1 MLCDIILNVVK
12 KFIQGEF
19 KSPYMDSDSSIYLIL
34 IVISIMLSAFF
45 SATETAFST
54 MNRIRMKNLS
64 EKGHKN
70 ATLALKLSDHYDV
83 LISTILIGNNI
94 VNILS
99 ASLATILFVGLL
111 GEDLG
116 ATTSTVVITIGVL
129 IFGEVTPKSIAKE
142 YPEKFAMFAAPII
155 NLLEKVFL
163 PFNFFFKQWKVLM
176 SKFFKPNEDRSI
188 TEEELLTIVDEAQEG
203 GGINETEGTL
213 IRSAIEF
220 SELEAVDIYTP
231 RVDIECIPIDST
243 KEEIQKVFVDT
254 GYSRLPVYE
263 GNIDH
268 IIGIINHKDF
278 YNYVYTSNKNIHEI
292 IKPALYITKNK
303 KIDELLKDLQVKKM
317 HIAIVLDEFGGTV
330 GLVTLEDILEE
341 LVGEIWDEHDTII
354 HEIEKIN
361 DHEYL
366 VMGNANVEKFFE
378 IIGKDEE
385 LDVLTVNGW
394 VVEALGHIPVE
405 KEVYQANNIK
415 FEVLKMNG
423 KRIEQVKITL
433 IPSAEELYM

>member
-1 MLCDIILNVVK
+1 
-12 KFIQGEF
+12 
-19 KSPYMDSDSSIYLIL
+19 MDSDSSIYLIL
-34 IVISIMLSAFF
+34 IVISIILSGFF

-70 ATLALKLSDHYDV
+70 AALAIKLHERYDV
-83 LISTILIGNNI
+83 FISTILIGNNI

-99 ASLATILFVGLL
+99 ASLATILFVQLL
-111 GEDLG
+111 GQDLG
-116 ATTSTVVITIGVL
+116 ATMSTVVTTIVVL

-142 YPEKFAMFAAPII
+142 YPEKFALFAAPIVNI
-155 NLLEKVFL
+155 LEKVFL

-176 SKFFKPNEDRSI
+176 SKIIKPNEDRSI

-220 SELEAVDIYTP
+220 SELEAIDIYTP
-231 RVDIECIPIDST
+231 RVDIECIPIDAT
-243 KEEIQKVFVDT
+243 KEEIQKVFVET

-303 KIDELLKDLQVKKM
+303 KIDVLLKELQVKKM

-330 GLVTLEDILEE
+330 GLLTLEDILEE

-354 HEIEKIN
+354 HEIEQISSN
-361 DHEYL
+361 EYL

-378 IIGKDEE
+378 MIGKEEE

-394 VVEALGHIPVE
+394 VVETLGHIPVE
-405 KEVYQANNIK
+405 KEVYEANQVK

-433 IPSAEELYM
+433 IPTQETQTE

>member
-1 MLCDIILNVVK
+1 
-12 KFIQGEF
+12 
-19 KSPYMDSDSSIYLIL
+19 
-34 IVISIMLSAFF
+34 
-45 SATETAFST
+45 
-54 MNRIRMKNLS
+54 
-64 EKGHKN
+64 
-70 ATLALKLSDHYDV
+70 V
-83 LISTILIGNNI
+83 L
-94 VNILS
+94 V
-99 ASLATILFVGLL
+99 
-111 GEDLG
+111 
-116 ATTSTVVITIGVL
+116 
-129 IFGEVTPKSIAKE
+129 
-142 YPEKFAMFAAPII
+142 
-155 NLLEKVFL
+155 LEKVFL

-176 SKFFKPNEDRSI
+176 SKIVKPNEDRSI

-220 SELEAVDIYTP
+220 SELEAIDIYTP
-231 RVDIECIPIDST
+231 RIDIECLPIDAT
-243 KEEIQKVFVDT
+243 IEEIQKVFVET

-278 YNYVYTSNKNIHEI
+278 YNHVYTSHKNIQDI

-303 KIDELLKDLQVKKM
+303 KIDALLKELQVKKM

-341 LVGEIWDEHDTII
+341 LVGEIWDEHDTIV
-354 HEIEKIN
+354 HEIEKIS

-378 IIGKDEE
+378 LIGRDEE

-394 VVEALGHIPVE
+394 VVETIGHLPTE
-405 KEVYQANNIK
+405 KEVYQTNNIK
-415 FEVLKMNG
+415 FEIIKMNG

-433 IPSAEELYM
+433 IPSADELYM

>member
-1 MLCDIILNVVK
+1 
-12 KFIQGEF
+12 
-19 KSPYMDSDSSIYLIL
+19 MDSDSSIYLIL

>member
-1 MLCDIILNVVK
+1 
-12 KFIQGEF
+12 
-19 KSPYMDSDSSIYLIL
+19 MDSDSSSIYLIL
-34 IVISIMLSAFF
+34 IILSIILSGFF
-45 SATETAFST
+45 SATETAFSSF
-54 MNRIRMKNLS
+54 NRIRMKNIS
-64 EKGHKN
+64 EKGHKK
-70 ATLALKLSDHYDV
+70 ATLALKLSERYDV
-83 LISTILIGNNI
+83 LLSTILIGNNI

-99 ASLATILFVGLL
+99 ASLATILFVSLL
-111 GEDLG
+111 GQEIG
-116 ATTSTVVITIGVL
+116 ATVSTIVITIVVL

-142 YPEKFAMFAAPII
+142 YPEKFAMFAAPMV
-155 NLLEKVFL
+155 LFLEKLFM
-163 PFNFFFKQWKVLM
+163 PFNFFFKKWKILM
-176 SKFFKPNEDRSI
+176 SKIVKPNEDRSI
-188 TEEELLTIVDEAQEG
+188 TEEELLTIIDEAQEG
-203 GGINETEGTL
+203 GGINANEGTL

-231 RVDIECIPIDST
+231 RIDIECVSIEST
-243 KEEIQKVFVDT
+243 NAEIQKVFVDT

-263 GNIDH
+263 GNIDR
-268 IIGIINHKDF
+268 IVGIINHKDF
-278 YNYVYTSNKNIHEI
+278 YNYVYTSNKNIQDI

-303 KIDELLKDLQVKKM
+303 KLDALLKDLQLKKM

-378 IIGKDEE
+378 IIGRNEE

-394 VVEALGHIPVE
+394 VVEALGHIPSE

-415 FEVLKMNG
+415 FEVVKMNG

-433 IPSAEELYM
+433 IPSADELYM

>member
-1 MLCDIILNVVK
+1 
-12 KFIQGEF
+12 
-19 KSPYMDSDSSIYLIL
+19 MDSDSSIYLIL

-70 ATLALKLSDHYDV
+70 AALALKLSDHYDV

-116 ATTSTVVITIGVL
+116 ATISTVVITIGVL

-176 SKFFKPNEDRSI
+176 SKIVKPNEDRSI
-188 TEEELLTIVDEAQEG
+188 TEEELLTIIDEAQEG

>member
-1 MLCDIILNVVK
+1 
-12 KFIQGEF
+12 
-19 KSPYMDSDSSIYLIL
+19 MDSDSSIYLIL
-34 IVISIMLSAFF
+34 IVISTLLSAYF

-70 ATLALKLSDHYDV
+70 ATLALKLQEHYDV

-99 ASLATILFVGLL
+99 ASLATILFVQLL
-111 GEDLG
+111 GQDLG
-116 ATTSTVVITIGVL
+116 ATTSTVVTTVVVL
-129 IFGEVTPKSIAKE
+129 IFGEVTPKTIAKE
-142 YPEKFAMFAAPII
+142 YPEKFAMFSAPLISF
-155 NLLEKVFL
+155 LEKIFL
-163 PFNFFFKQWKVLM
+163 PFNFFFRQLRVLM
-176 SKFFKPNEDRSI
+176 SKIIKPNEDRSI

-231 RVDIECIPIDST
+231 RVDMECLPIDAT
-243 KEEIQKVFVDT
+243 KEEIQKVFVET

-278 YNYVYTSNKNIHEI
+278 YNYVYTSNKNINEI

-303 KIDELLKDLQVKKM
+303 KIDALLKELQVNKM

-354 HEIEKIN
+354 QEIEKIN
-361 DHEYL
+361 DHEYI

-378 IIGKDEE
+378 MIGKDEE

-405 KEVYQANNIK
+405 KEVYQSKDIK

-423 KRIEQVKITL
+423 KRIEKVKITL

>member
-1 MLCDIILNVVK
+1 
-12 KFIQGEF
+12 
-19 KSPYMDSDSSIYLIL
+19 MDSDSSSIYLIL
-34 IVISIMLSAFF
+34 IILSIILSGFF
-45 SATETAFST
+45 SATETAFSSF
-54 MNRIRMKNLS
+54 NRIRMKNIS
-64 EKGHKN
+64 EKGHKK
-70 ATLALKLSDHYDV
+70 ATLALKLSERYDV
-83 LISTILIGNNI
+83 LLSTVLIGNNI

-99 ASLATILFVGLL
+99 ASLATILFVSLL
-111 GEDLG
+111 GQEIG
-116 ATTSTVVITIGVL
+116 ATVSTIVITIVVL

-142 YPEKFAMFAAPII
+142 YPEKFAMFAAPMV
-155 NLLEKVFL
+155 LFLEKLFMPL
-163 PFNFFFKQWKVLM
+163 NFFFKKWKILM
-176 SKFFKPNEDRSI
+176 SKIVKPSEDRSI
-188 TEEELLTIVDEAQEG
+188 TEEELLTIIDEAQEG
-203 GGINETEGTL
+203 GGINANEGTL

-231 RVDIECIPIDST
+231 RIDIECVSIDST
-243 KEEIQKVFVDT
+243 NAEIQKVFVDT

-263 GNIDH
+263 GNIDR
-268 IIGIINHKDF
+268 IVGIINHKDF
-278 YNYVYTSNKNIHEI
+278 YNYVYTSNKNIQDI

-303 KIDELLKDLQVKKM
+303 KLDALLKDLQLKKM

-378 IIGKDEE
+378 IIGRNEE

-394 VVEALGHIPVE
+394 VVEALGHIPSE

-415 FEVLKMNG
+415 FEVVKMNG

-433 IPSAEELYM
+433 IPSADELYM

>member
-1 MLCDIILNVVK
+1 
-12 KFIQGEF
+12 
-19 KSPYMDSDSSIYLIL
+19 MDSDSSIYLIL

-70 ATLALKLSDHYDV
+70 AALALKLSDHYDV

-116 ATTSTVVITIGVL
+116 ATISTVVITIGVL

-176 SKFFKPNEDRSI
+176 SKIVKPNEDRSI
-188 TEEELLTIVDEAQEG
+188 TEEELLTIIDEAQEG

-354 HEIEKIN
+354 QEIEKIN
-361 DHEYL
+361 DHEYI

-378 IIGKDEE
+378 MIGKDEE

-405 KEVYQANNIK
+405 KEVYQSKDIK

-423 KRIEQVKITL
+423 KRIEKVKITL

>member
-1 MLCDIILNVVK
+1 
-12 KFIQGEF
+12 
-19 KSPYMDSDSSIYLIL
+19 MDSDSSSIYLIL
-34 IVISIMLSAFF
+34 IISSIFLSSFF
-45 SATETAFST
+45 SATETAFSSY
-54 MNRIRMKNLS
+54 NRIRMKNLS

-70 ATLALKLSDHYDV
+70 ATLALKLSERYDV
-83 LISTILIGNNI
+83 ILSTILIGNNI

-99 ASLATILFVGLL
+99 ASLATILFVSLL
-111 GEDLG
+111 GQEFG
-116 ATTSTVVITIGVL
+116 ATIATIVITIVVL

-142 YPEKFAMFAAPII
+142 YPEKLAMFSAPIV
-155 NLLEKVFL
+155 LVLEKVFL

-176 SKFFKPNEDRSI
+176 SKIVKPNEDRSI

-231 RVDIECIPIDST
+231 RIDIECVPIDAT
-243 KEEIQKVFVDT
+243 NAEIQKVFVDT

-278 YNYVYTSNKNIHEI
+278 YNYVYTSNKNIQDI
-292 IKPALYITKNK
+292 VKPALYITKNK
-303 KIDELLKDLQVKKM
+303 KIDALLKELQVKKM

-378 IIGKDEE
+378 LIGKNEE

-394 VVEALGHIPVE
+394 VVETIGHLPSE
-405 KEVYQANNIK
+405 KEVYQSKDIK
-415 FEVLKMNG
+415 FEIIKMNG

-433 IPSAEELYM
+433 IPSADELYM

>member
-1 MLCDIILNVVK
+1 
-12 KFIQGEF
+12 
-19 KSPYMDSDSSIYLIL
+19 MDSDSSIYLIL
-34 IVISIMLSAFF
+34 IVISIILSGFF

-64 EKGHKN
+64 EKGNKN
-70 ATLALKLSDHYDV
+70 ASLAIKLHERYDV
-83 LISTILIGNNI
+83 FISTILIGNNI

-99 ASLATILFVGLL
+99 ASLATILFVQLL
-111 GEDLG
+111 GQDLG
-116 ATTSTVVITIGVL
+116 ATISTIVTTIVVL

-142 YPEKFAMFAAPII
+142 YPEKFALFAAPIV
-155 NLLEKVFL
+155 NVLEKVFL

-176 SKFFKPNEDRSI
+176 SKIIKPNEDRSI

-220 SELEAVDIYTP
+220 SELEAIDIYTP
-231 RVDIECIPIDST
+231 RVDMECIPVDAT
-243 KEEIQKVFVDT
+243 KEEIQKVFVET

-278 YNYVYTSNKNIHEI
+278 YNYVYSSNKNINEI

-303 KIDELLKDLQVKKM
+303 KIDMLLKELQLKKM

-330 GLVTLEDILEE
+330 GLLTLEDILEE

-354 HEIEKIN
+354 HEIEKISDN
-361 DHEYL
+361 EYL
-366 VMGNANVEKFFE
+366 VMGNANVDKFFE
-378 IIGKDEE
+378 VIGKDEE

-394 VVEALGHIPVE
+394 VVETLGHIPTE
-405 KEVYQANNIK
+405 KEVYEANQIR

-433 IPSAEELYM
+433 IPTSETQSE

>member
-1 MLCDIILNVVK
+1 
-12 KFIQGEF
+12 
-19 KSPYMDSDSSIYLIL
+19 MDSDSSIYLIL
-34 IVISIMLSAFF
+34 IVISLILSGFF

-70 ATLALKLSDHYDV
+70 ATLAIKLHERYDV
-83 LISTILIGNNI
+83 FISTILIGNNI

-99 ASLATILFVGLL
+99 ASLATILFVQLL
-111 GEDLG
+111 GQDLG
-116 ATTSTVVITIGVL
+116 ATMSTVVTTIVVL

-142 YPEKFAMFAAPII
+142 YPEKFALFAAPIVNI
-155 NLLEKVFL
+155 LEKVFL

-176 SKFFKPNEDRSI
+176 SKIIKPNEDRSI

-220 SELEAVDIYTP
+220 SELEAIDIYTP
-231 RVDIECIPIDST
+231 RVDIECIPIDAT
-243 KEEIQKVFVDT
+243 KEEIQKVFVET

-303 KIDELLKDLQVKKM
+303 KIDVLLKELQVKKM

-330 GLVTLEDILEE
+330 GLLTLEDILEE

-354 HEIEKIN
+354 HEIEQISSN
-361 DHEYL
+361 EYL

-378 IIGKDEE
+378 MIGKDEE

-394 VVEALGHIPVE
+394 VVETLGHIPVE
-405 KEVYQANNIK
+405 KEVYEANQVK

-433 IPSAEELYM
+433 IPTQETQTE

>member
-1 MLCDIILNVVK
+1 
-12 KFIQGEF
+12 
-19 KSPYMDSDSSIYLIL
+19 
-34 IVISIMLSAFF
+34 MLSAFF

-243 KEEIQKVFVDT
+243 KEEVQKVFVDT

>member
-1 MLCDIILNVVK
+1 
-12 KFIQGEF
+12 
-19 KSPYMDSDSSIYLIL
+19 MDSDSSIYLIL
-34 IVISIMLSAFF
+34 IVISILLSAYF

-70 ATLALKLSDHYDV
+70 ATLALKLQEHYDV

-99 ASLATILFVGLL
+99 ASLATILFVQLL
-111 GEDLG
+111 GQDLG
-116 ATTSTVVITIGVL
+116 ATTSTVVTTVVVL
-129 IFGEVTPKSIAKE
+129 IFGEVTPKTIAKE
-142 YPEKFAMFAAPII
+142 YPEKFAMFSAPLISF
-155 NLLEKVFL
+155 LEKIFL
-163 PFNFFFKQWKVLM
+163 PFNFFFRQLRVLM
-176 SKFFKPNEDRSI
+176 SKIIKPNEDRSI

-231 RVDIECIPIDST
+231 RVDMECLPIDAT
-243 KEEIQKVFVDT
+243 KEEIQKVFVET

-278 YNYVYTSNKNIHEI
+278 YNYVYTSNKNINEI

-303 KIDELLKDLQVKKM
+303 KIDALLKELQVNKM

-354 HEIEKIN
+354 QEIEKIN
-361 DHEYL
+361 DHEYI

-378 IIGKDEE
+378 MIGKDEE

-405 KEVYQANNIK
+405 KEVYQSKDIK

-423 KRIEQVKITL
+423 KRIEKVKITL

>member
-1 MLCDIILNVVK
+1 
-12 KFIQGEF
+12 
-19 KSPYMDSDSSIYLIL
+19 MDSDSSIYLIL
-34 IVISIMLSAFF
+34 IVISLILSGFF

-70 ATLALKLSDHYDV
+70 ATLAIKLHERYDV
-83 LISTILIGNNI
+83 FISTILIGNNI

-99 ASLATILFVGLL
+99 ASLATILFVQLL
-111 GEDLG
+111 GQDLG
-116 ATTSTVVITIGVL
+116 ATMSTVVTTIVVL

-142 YPEKFAMFAAPII
+142 YPEKFALFAAPIVNI
-155 NLLEKVFL
+155 LEKVFL

-176 SKFFKPNEDRSI
+176 SKIIKPNEDRSI

-220 SELEAVDIYTP
+220 SELEAIDIYTP
-231 RVDIECIPIDST
+231 RVDIECIPIDAT
-243 KEEIQKVFVDT
+243 KEEIQKVFVET

-303 KIDELLKDLQVKKM
+303 KIDVLLKELQVKKM

-330 GLVTLEDILEE
+330 GLLTLEDILEE

-354 HEIEKIN
+354 HEIEQISSN
-361 DHEYL
+361 EYL

-378 IIGKDEE
+378 MIGKEEE

-394 VVEALGHIPVE
+394 VVETLGHIPVE
-405 KEVYQANNIK
+405 KEVYEANQVK

-433 IPSAEELYM
+433 IPTQETQTE

>member
-1 MLCDIILNVVK
+1 
-12 KFIQGEF
+12 
-19 KSPYMDSDSSIYLIL
+19 MDSDSSIYLIL
-34 IVISIMLSAFF
+34 IVISILLSAYF

-70 ATLALKLSDHYDV
+70 ATLALKLQEHYDV

-99 ASLATILFVGLL
+99 ASLATILFVQLL
-111 GEDLG
+111 GQDLG
-116 ATTSTVVITIGVL
+116 ATTSTVVTTVVVL
-129 IFGEVTPKSIAKE
+129 IFGEVTPKTIAKE
-142 YPEKFAMFAAPII
+142 YPEKFAMFSAPLISF
-155 NLLEKVFL
+155 LEKIFL
-163 PFNFFFKQWKVLM
+163 PFNFFFRQLRVLM
-176 SKFFKPNEDRSI
+176 SKIIKPNEDRSI

-231 RVDIECIPIDST
+231 RVDMECLPIDAT
-243 KEEIQKVFVDT
+243 KEEIQKVFVET

-278 YNYVYTSNKNIHEI
+278 YNYVYTSNKNINEI

-303 KIDELLKDLQVKKM
+303 KIDALLKELQVNKM

-354 HEIEKIN
+354 QEIEKIN
-361 DHEYL
+361 DHEYI

-378 IIGKDEE
+378 MIGKDEQ

-405 KEVYQANNIK
+405 KEVYQSKDIK

-423 KRIEQVKITL
+423 KRIEKVKITL
-433 IPSAEELYM
+433 IPSADELYM